1 MQSTSVINALLNM
14 FLVSLPEE
22 LFVVAITLI
31 FIGRDDLL
39 DLRMWKDNIK
49 WIALPSIGMSFIIS
63 FARLINISKSL
74 SQITGMIVLYLL
86 ILVVI
91 KNNNLL
97 QEKTKYFKTLFYTAL
112 GFAIISMLES
122 YYPLILSLTKTTIL
136 YINSHFI
143 YNFLCALPARAIEYS
158 ILVYLLVKKR
168 DDIKINLFDIILKNN
183 FLKWSMIS
191 ILICITITTMYM
203 IKLIGINLI
212 LINLSFSEQL
222 IIVVM
227 MFIIPTITITF
238 ILLIVNYIL
247 KVEKRIQ
254 QTYENLAIQDIVMD
268 DVDIIDEK
276 GGEF

>member
-1 MQSTSVINALLNM
+1 MQSFINALLNM
-14 FLVSLPEE
+14 FFVSLPEE
-22 LFVVAITLI
+22 LFVVSIVLI

-49 WIALPSIGMSFIIS
+49 WVSIPAIGMSFIIS
-63 FARLINISKSL
+63 FSRFINISKPL
-74 SQITGMIVLYLL
+74 SQITGMILLYLL

-97 QEKTKYFKTLFYTAL
+97 QEKTKYFKILFYTAL
-112 GFAIISMLES
+112 GFAIISILES
-122 YYPLILSLTKTTIL
+122 YYPLILTLTKTTIL
-136 YINSHFI
+136 YINTHFI
-143 YNFLCALPARAIEYS
+143 YNFLCALPARVIEYS

-168 DDIKINLFDIILKNN
+168 DDVKIRLFDIILKNN
-183 FLKWSMIS
+183 FLKRSMVS
-191 ILICITITTMYM
+191 LLIGVTITTMYL
-203 IKLIGINLI
+203 IKLIGIDLI

-254 QTYENLAIQDIVMD
+254 QTYENLAMQDIVMD
-268 DVDIIDEK
+268 DVEINEK
-276 GGEF
+276 GGEL

>member
-1 MQSTSVINALLNM
+1 MQSIVNALLNM

-22 LFVVAITLI
+22 LFVVAMVLI

-49 WIALPSIGMSFIIS
+49 WVSIPAIGMSFIIS
-63 FARLINISKSL
+63 FAKFINISKPL
-74 SQITGMIVLYLL
+74 SQITGMILLYLL

-97 QEKTKYFKTLFYTAL
+97 KEKTKYFKILFYTAL
-112 GFAIISMLES
+112 GFAIISILES
-122 YYPLILSLTKTTIL
+122 YYPLILTLTKTTIL
-136 YINSHFI
+136 YINTHFI
-143 YNFLCALPARAIEYS
+143 YNFLCALPARVIEYS

-168 DDIKINLFDIILKNN
+168 DDVKIELFDIILKNN
-183 FLKWSMIS
+183 FLKRSMVS
-191 ILICITITTMYM
+191 LLIGVTITTMYL
-203 IKLIGINLI
+203 IKLIGIDLI

-222 IIVVM
+222 VIVVM

-254 QTYENLAIQDIVMD
+254 QTYENLAMQDIVMD
-268 DVDIIDEK
+268 DVEINGK
-276 GGEF
+276 GGEL

>member
-1 MQSTSVINALLNM
+1 MQSIVNALLNM

-22 LFVVAITLI
+22 LFVVAMVLI

-49 WIALPSIGMSFIIS
+49 WVSIPAIGMSFIIS
-63 FARLINISKSL
+63 FAKFINISKPL
-74 SQITGMIVLYLL
+74 SQITGMILLYLL

-97 QEKTKYFKTLFYTAL
+97 KEKTKYFKILFYTAL
-112 GFAIISMLES
+112 GFAIISILES
-122 YYPLILSLTKTTIL
+122 YYPLILTLTKTTIL
-136 YINSHFI
+136 YINTHFI
-143 YNFLCALPARAIEYS
+143 YNFLCALPARVIEYS

-168 DDIKINLFDIILKNN
+168 DDVKIELFDIILKNN
-183 FLKWSMIS
+183 FLKRSMVS
-191 ILICITITTMYM
+191 LLIGVTITTMYL
-203 IKLIGINLI
+203 IKLIGIDLI

-254 QTYENLAIQDIVMD
+254 QTYENLAMQDIVMD
-268 DVDIIDEK
+268 DVEINEK
-276 GGEF
+276 GGEL